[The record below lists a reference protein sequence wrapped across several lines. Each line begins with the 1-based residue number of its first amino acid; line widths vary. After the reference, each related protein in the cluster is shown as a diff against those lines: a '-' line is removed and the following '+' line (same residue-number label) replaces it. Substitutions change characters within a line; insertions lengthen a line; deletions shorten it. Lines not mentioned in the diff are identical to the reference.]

1 VQEALARFTR
11 NRTTLVIA
19 HRLSTVQGADM
30 ICVLEAGRVFETG
43 THAALMAKG
52 GAYARLV
59 RAQLMEGEG
68 VEPGPS
74 AAFSPDAG

>member
-1 VQEALARFTR
+1 
-11 NRTTLVIA
+11 
-19 HRLSTVQGADM
+19 M

-68 VEPGPS
+68 AEPGPS